1 MIKINKIPYN
11 YNYLVTADY
20 KVKLGSI
27 ISPEFREYYSKSKF
41 DFLEQV
47 LEKQLSRILQVILQ
61 NWFSPLNLVNYI
73 MRFYLKIII
82 LIEKSF
88 LPK

>member
-1 MIKINKIPYN
+1 MKVKFGMLVDKPKS
-11 YNYLVTADY
+11 VTADY

-47 LEKQLSRILQVILQ
+47 LEPQLSG
-61 NWFSPLNLVNYI
+61 I
-73 MRFYLKIII
+73 M
-82 LIEKSF
+82 
-88 LPK
+88 